1 MPRPQREKRKAA
13 RVVRLATAV
22 AACTLAVA
30 CGKKDIAPVPPTPA
44 VAAPAPEL
52 PRVRS
57 EPVSEPQ
64 IVATLPPEQPI
75 PPEALPDVP
84 APLAVDPPRRATD
97 PAEGQNAGDV
107 PDEPAKPAA
116 PAATT
121 TQTPS
126 LRLGRILTPEE
137 RETFNESIEESLSGR
152 PAQPGCRASAQP
164 ESGTDR
170 RGQTCPR
177 LHPAGRGDTQ
187 RDLPLAGKPGGARQA
202 SCRGFGQ
209 ERTVIGAGIASEFEL
224 NEPCSHIK

>member
-1 MPRPQREKRKAA
+1 MPRPQREQRKAA
-13 RVVRLATAV
+13 RVGRRVIAV
-22 AACTLAVA
+22 AACALAVA
-30 CGKKDIAPVPPTPA
+30 CGKKDIAPVPSTPA

-97 PAEGQNAGDV
+97 PAAGGNAGDV
-107 PDEPAKPAA
+107 PDEPAKPAE
-116 PAATT
+116 PAAAT

-137 RETFNESIEESLSGR
+137 RETFNESIENSLSA
-152 PAQPGCRASAQP
+152 AQRSLAVVLQRSPNPEQTDEVKRVRAFIRQAEATRKQ
-164 ESGTDR
+164 
-170 RGQTCPR
+170 
-177 LHPAGRGDTQ
+177 
-187 RDLPLAGKPGGARQA
+187 DLPLAKNLAERAKLLAEDLARSVQ
-202 SCRGFGQ
+202 
-209 ERTVIGAGIASEFEL
+209 
-224 NEPCSHIK
+224 

>member
-1 MPRPQREKRKAA
+1 MNSGMPRPQREKRKAA

-137 RETFNESIEESLSGR
+137 RETFNESIEESLSA
-152 PAQPGCRASAQP
+152 AQRSLAVVLQRSPNPEQTDEVKRVRAFIRQA
-164 ESGTDR
+164 EATR
-170 RGQTCPR
+170 K
-177 LHPAGRGDTQ
+177 
-187 RDLPLAGKPGGARQA
+187 RDLPLAKNLAERAKLLAEDLARSVQ
-202 SCRGFGQ
+202 
-209 ERTVIGAGIASEFEL
+209 
-224 NEPCSHIK
+224 